1 MKPVRMV
8 RGPMLP
14 LDRADV
20 DTDQIIPQ
28 QFLKRIERD
37 GYGEFLFYNWAH
49 RDDGSPIEDFITN
62 RPERSEAKILVAGR
76 NFGCGS
82 SREHAPWAIQD
93 WGFDAVIAPSTADI
107 FRNNSANIGLLIVEL
122 PEPEVRRLMD
132 MAQDPTASVTI
143 DLEQQTVVGERRR
156 GEVRLRPIGQG
167 APAARSRL
175 DRDDPHP
182 RGVDHP
188 ARVGSAGLAP
198 GQLREPNQLAVLD
211 RARGEPEGIHQGLEL
226 IQPQRLWPVTERVL
240 GMGVDLHHDPVRPDR
255 LGGEGQRRNQVPIA
269 GGM

>member
-1 MKPVRMV
+1 MKPVRVV
-8 RGPMLP
+8 RGSMVP

-49 RDDGSPIEDFITN
+49 HDDGSKIEDFITN
-62 RPERSEAKILVAGR
+62 RPEREGARVLVAGS

-122 PEPEVRRLMD
+122 PDAEVRRLMEI
-132 MAQDPTASVTI
+132 AQDPTATVTI
-143 DLEQQTVVGERRR
+143 DLEQQTVSGE
-156 GEVRLRPIGQG
+156 GFETGFDFDPSVKDRLLHG
-167 APAARSRL
+167 L
-175 DRDDPHP
+175 DRIGTTLIHEDEITRHEMERPGWLP
-182 RGVDHP
+182 TTIGIP
-188 ARVGSAGLAP
+188 AS
-198 GQLREPNQLAVLD
+198 
-211 RARGEPEGIHQGLEL
+211 
-226 IQPQRLWPVTERVL
+226 
-240 GMGVDLHHDPVRPDR
+240 
-255 LGGEGQRRNQVPIA
+255 
-269 GGM
+269 

>member
-1 MKPVRMV
+1 MKPVRVV

-49 RDDGSPIEDFITN
+49 HDDGSPIEDFITN
-62 RPERSEAKILVAGR
+62 RPERSQAKILVAGR

-132 MAQDPTASVTI
+132 MAQDPAASVTI
-143 DLEQQTVVGERRR
+143 DLEQQTVIGEGLEARFDFDPSAK
-156 GEVRLRPIGQG
+156 ERL
-167 APAARSRL
+167 L
-175 DRDDPHP
+175 
-182 RGVDHP
+182 
-188 ARVGSAGLAP
+188 
-198 GQLREPNQLAVLD
+198 
-211 RARGEPEGIHQGLEL
+211 QGLDWIGMTLTLEESITQHEL
-226 IQPQRLWPVTERVL
+226 NRPAWLPVST
-240 GMGVDLHHDPVRPDR
+240 GSPT
-255 LGGEGQRRNQVPIA
+255 N
-269 GGM
+269 